1 MTRLSTYLL
10 PTEKQPP
17 ADAEALSHKLLV
29 RAGMIRQVAAGLWTF
44 MPAGWRVHRKV
55 EQIIR
60 EEIDA
65 IGGLEMLMPVLQP
78 AEVWQRTGRYGI
90 DELFKLKDR
99 KGTDLVLGM
108 THEDVVTWHV
118 SQLVRSYKELPLI
131 LYHQQ
136 TKERDEP
143 RPRAGLLRTRE
154 FIMKDSYSFDLDL
167 EGLDAAYQKHR
178 HAYAR
183 ILDRAGLQWYEV
195 ESDVGMMGGIGAHE
209 YMAPC
214 AAGENDVALAPGY
227 AANVEVASAEAQ
239 TVELP
244 EPLPAPEEVVT
255 PGVTTV
261 ADLSAQLSIAPGACL
276 KAYPV
281 ITEQRGMIMVLV
293 RGDHRVNEIK
303 LANVLGEPARP
314 ARPEEIADRI
324 GPPGFIG
331 PVGAGVPVILDAA
344 VRPVGG
350 HVAGANRADHH
361 LRGVEPGRDFT
372 YETAD
377 VRAVEEGDTIGG
389 QPIRIE
395 PAIEVGNIFKLGTRY
410 SDPLDATVLDREGV
424 ARKLVMGSYGI
435 GPARIMAAAVEQYAD
450 DSGISWPRSL
460 APWDVELVALG
471 KGGRDPSPERT
482 LAERLYGEL
491 SAAGLSVLYDDR
503 EAGPGLKFA
512 DAELVGCP
520 LRLTVG
526 RRTLEAGEIEVQV
539 RRGKET
545 RSIPSIEDAAHMAA
559 ELWATLE

>member
-29 RAGMIRQVAAGLWTF
+29 RAGMIRQLAAGMWTF
-44 MPAGWRVHRKV
+44 LPAGWRVHRKV
-55 EQIIR
+55 EQIVR

-90 DELFKLKDR
+90 DELFKLQDR
-99 KGTDLVLGM
+99 KGTELVLGM

-178 HAYAR
+178 RAYAR

-195 ESDVGMMGGIGAHE
+195 ASDVGMMGGIGAHE

-214 AAGENDVALAPGY
+214 PAGENDVALAPGY
-227 AANVEVASAEAQ
+227 AANVEVASADPQ
-239 TVELP
+239 PVPLP
-244 EPLPAPEEVVT
+244 EPLPAPEEVET

-261 ADLSAQLSIAPGACL
+261 AALSGQLGVSPGACL

-281 ITEQRGMIMVLV
+281 VTEGRGLLMVLL
-293 RGDHRVNEIK
+293 RGDHRVNDIK
-303 LANVLGEPARP
+303 LANALGEPARP

-331 PVGAGVPVILDAA
+331 PVGCEVPVLMDAA
-344 VRPVGG
+344 LRPLGG

-361 LRGVEPGRDFT
+361 LRGVEPGRDFA
-372 YETAD
+372 YETVD
-377 VRAVEEGDTIGG
+377 VRSVEEGDTVDGG
-389 QPIRIE
+389 RIRIE

-410 SDPLDATVLDREGV
+410 SDPLDATVLDRDGV
-424 ARKLVMGSYGI
+424 ARRLVMGSYGI
-435 GPARIMAAAVEQYAD
+435 GPARIMAAAVEQHAD
-450 DSGISWPRSL
+450 DAGISWPRSL
-460 APWDVELVALG
+460 SPWDVELVVLG
-471 KGGRDPSPERT
+471 KAGTDERA

-491 SAAGLSVLYDDR
+491 GAAGLGVLYDDR
-503 EAGPGLKFA
+503 EDAGPGQKFA

-526 RRTLEAGEIEVQV
+526 RRTLEAGEIEAQV
-539 RRGKET
+539 RRGRET
-545 RSIPSIEDAAHMAA
+545 RAIPSIEDAAHMAA
-559 ELWATLE
+559 ELWETLA